1 PNTGSPAIDAGNPAG
16 CVDETG
22 VLLTLDQRGF
32 PRPIDGD
39 LDGDARCDIGAVEA
53 DLCGDGTV
61 QAPEECD
68 DGNEINADGCD
79 AFCRLE
85 CGNGTVEGS
94 EECDDG
100 NTTDG
105 DGCASDCTTEVA
117 PPPPP
122 PPGPAC
128 GDGTVDDGEECDDG
142 NLEDGDGCD
151 SSCLNEGGGGCS
163 LMRHS

>member
-1 PNTGSPAIDAGNPAG
+1 
-16 CVDETG
+16 VDETG
-22 VLLTLDQRGF
+22 ALLTLDQRGF

-39 LDGDARCDIGAVEA
+39 LDGTATCDIGAVEA
-53 DLCGDGTV
+53 DLCGDGAV

-68 DGNEINADGCD
+68 DGNETEDDGCD

-85 CGNGTVEGS
+85 CGNGSVEGA

-105 DGCASDCTTEVA
+105 DGCAWLHHRGA

-122 PPGPAC
+122 RRRAGS
-128 GDGTVDDGEECDDG
+128 GDGTKDDGEECDDS
-142 NLEDGDGCD
+142 NTDDGDGATVTA
-151 SSCLNEGGGGCS
+151 STKAAG
-163 LMRHS
+163 MRPGYRTSRGEHRAAGSA